1 VFAYSLGVA
10 LIGKKQDNNI
20 ENVDP
25 NSLGLHPDNPR
36 QGDIGAIVTSIE
48 NNGWFGTLVAQ
59 RTTRQV
65 LAGNHR
71 LQAAIALDMETVPVY
86 WVDVDDAEAKR
97 ILLADNRVSDLA
109 TWDDTV
115 LVSLLESL
123 ANNDALL
130 GSGYDGD
137 DLDALLYDAQ
147 LNDSSL
153 GNLLDDIPTPA
164 ERADVI
170 EAAGIRSIIMPF
182 PMETY
187 NAVVALLAQ
196 ARTDLKVDTNAD
208 VLEKLLRERQ

>member
-1 VFAYSLGVA
+1 MA

-25 NSLGLHPDNPR
+25 KSLEVHPDNPR

-59 RTTRQV
+59 RSTRQV

-71 LQAAIALDMETVPVY
+71 LQAAIALDMKDVPVY

-109 TWDDTV
+109 TWDDTI

-123 ANNDALL
+123 ANDDALL

-147 LNDSSL
+147 LNESSL
-153 GNLLDDIPTPA
+153 GNLLPDVPTPA

-187 NAVVALLAQ
+187 NEVVALLAH
-196 ARTDLKVDTNAD
+196 ARTDLAVDTNAD
-208 VLEKLLRERQ
+208 VLEKLLKERQ

>member
-1 VFAYSLGVA
+1 MA

-25 NSLGLHPDNPR
+25 KSLEVHPDNPR

-59 RTTRQV
+59 RSTRQV

-71 LQAAIALDMETVPVY
+71 LQAAIALDMKDVPVY

-109 TWDDTV
+109 TWDDTI

-123 ANNDALL
+123 ANDDALL

-147 LNDSSL
+147 LNESSL
-153 GNLLDDIPTPA
+153 GNLLPDVPTPA

-187 NAVVALLAQ
+187 NEVVALLAH
-196 ARTDLKVDTNAD
+196 ARTDLAVDTNAD

>member
-1 VFAYSLGVA
+1 MA

-25 NSLGLHPDNPR
+25 KSLEVHPDNPR

-59 RTTRQV
+59 RSTRQV

-71 LQAAIALDMETVPVY
+71 LQAAIALDMQDVPVY

-109 TWDDTV
+109 TWDDTI

-123 ANNDALL
+123 ANDDALL

-147 LNDSSL
+147 LNETSL
-153 GNLLDDIPTPA
+153 GNLLQDNPTPT

-187 NAVVALLAQ
+187 NEVVGMLAA

>member
-1 VFAYSLGVA
+1 MA

-25 NSLGLHPDNPR
+25 KSLEVHPDNPR

-59 RTTRQV
+59 RSTRQV

-71 LQAAIALDMETVPVY
+71 LQAAIALDMQDVPVY

-109 TWDDTV
+109 TWDDTI

-123 ANNDALL
+123 ANDDALL

-147 LNDSSL
+147 LNESSL
-153 GNLLDDIPTPA
+153 GNLLQDNPTPT

-170 EAAGIRSIIMPF
+170 EAAGIRSVIMPF

-187 NAVVALLAQ
+187 NEVVGMLAA

>member
-1 VFAYSLGVA
+1 MFAYSLGVA